1 MGAPRRKSSRGGW
14 PASGLTR
21 NRLGGSRRQDGVAD
35 GEAFLVPGGEHS
47 RQAQQIAAGYVTR
60 ERFLTELTLTPL
72 AKRVVQRPG
81 FKATMP
87 LAKHDLMSFGM
98 LQVGKSFFRSFKS
111 SLKAQNV
118 MPERE
123 ASLKVI
129 HMKTTSQGPST
140 NFARCS
146 IIHLD
151 L

>member
-1 MGAPRRKSSRGGW
+1 MSHHNQIPIRVLHENLSLATLPVACPTPYLPGSEINRPAPI
-14 PASGLTR
+14 
-21 NRLGGSRRQDGVAD
+21 RQCLKHW
-35 GEAFLVPGGEHS
+35 GEILKIDLKHD
-47 RQAQQIAAGYVTR
+47 
-60 ERFLTELTLTPL
+60 PL

-111 SLKAQNV
+111 CLKAQNV
-118 MPERE
+118 LPERE

-129 HMKTTSQGPST
+129 HMKLDDYTRPTTSRGPSI
-140 NFARCS
+140 NFALCP